1 MSLDNIMVEL
11 LSDMLASELNAVRDE
26 SGDYELPRQSVSR
39 EQVET
44 IASMMY
50 EAITFIEI
58 ERLGKKLLEDGQ
70 HE

>member
-1 MSLDNIMVEL
+1 MSLDSIMVEL

-26 SGDYELPRQSVSR
+26 NGDYELPRQSISR
-39 EQVET
+39 EQIET

-58 ERLGKKLLEDGQ
+58 ERLGKKLLEDEQ